1 MNSFSLVQILSF
13 FKCKLKAILH
23 FARKVLFS
31 AAKTYMLK
39 LESKAET
46 ENFTHATYHLN
57 SFVLFNSQQQDCLL
71 RNEELRYQ
79 QIPNEIMTNQGENE
93 DRNHISTGVS
103 INFIHYMTNLLGQG
117 GVKWVNF
124 APFFKQIS
132 FH

>member
-46 ENFTHATYHLN
+46 ENFTHTTYHLN
-57 SFVLFNSQQQDCLL
+57 SFVLFNSQQ
-71 RNEELRYQ
+71 
-79 QIPNEIMTNQGENE
+79 
-93 DRNHISTGVS
+93 
-103 INFIHYMTNLLGQG
+103 
-117 GVKWVNF
+117 
-124 APFFKQIS
+124 
-132 FH
+132 